1 MKDRIKNRLI
11 IVTVSMVITLLLK
24 GLVCSTPYVFAHEQD
39 SSLIIDNTLVIQ
51 TLGATTL
58 FFLVIT
64 LLLGRRLLRDRKKFF
79 PWHKRAAYVTVILG
93 VIHLLSVIILH

>member
-1 MKDRIKNRLI
+1 MKYRIKKRLA
-11 IVTVSMVITLLLK
+11 IVTASMVITLLLK
-24 GLVCSTPYVFAHEQD
+24 GLVFSTPHVFAHEQD
-39 SSLIIDNTLVIQ
+39 SSLIIDNTLIIR

-64 LLLGRRLLRDRKKFF
+64 FLLGRRLLRDRKKFF
-79 PWHKRAAYVTVILG
+79 PWHKRAAYVTVTLA